1 MTTLIRRA
9 PLFVQDRGSG
19 DTRMRGHVGA
29 LVWHSDRPEI
39 VTIVLAAVAVDV
51 TLNGFTAGLF
61 DEYPEPSGGISMWP
75 HFDAAD
81 SEWLVVDV
89 ENADAD
95 VQVTIDPDR
104 AFEFLADVAIAA
116 CVGGVRL
123 PEPVDVAEDL
133 PFRPLRS
140 EGGPL

>member
-1 MTTLIRRA
+1 MTALIRRA
-9 PLFVQDRGSG
+9 PLFVQDRGLG

-29 LVWHSDRPEI
+29 LVWHSDRPKL
-39 VTIVLAAVAVDV
+39 VTIVLAATAVDV
-51 TLNGFTAGLF
+51 TLNGFTEALF
-61 DEYPEPSGGISMWP
+61 DEYCEPSGGISMWP

-89 ENADAD
+89 ENADVD

-104 AFEFLADVAIAA
+104 AFAFLADVALAA
-116 CVGGVRL
+116 CVDGVRL
-123 PEPVDVAEDL
+123 SEPFEGLEDL